1 VPVRRALL
9 VIADIGGYTS
19 FMKAHRTSLVHAQ
32 DIVARLLEAV
42 IDAAPRLT
50 LLEIEG
56 DAAFFYTW
64 APGGN
69 DASSARLAADET
81 VSMYRAFHACQQ
93 AISTLNTCSCQG
105 CRQTELLRVKF
116 VAHLGEVAIQTVK
129 RVSRLAGFDVI
140 VVHRMLK
147 NSVPLPEY
155 ILFSDSLSVMN
166 DERLRPYSRPLAQ
179 EFDGV
184 GSLLTHYIDIHD
196 VAPDLPPKPHIT
208 RFGQLRE
215 NWGVVLR
222 TLPYLLGLRK
232 PRHAL

>member
-1 VPVRRALL
+1 VPARRALL
-9 VIADIGGYTS
+9 VIADIGGYTA

-56 DAAFFYTW
+56 DAAFFYAW
-64 APGGN
+64 ALDGN
-69 DASSARLAADET
+69 DASSARLAADES
-81 VSMYRAFHACQQ
+81 VAMHRAFHACRQ

-105 CRQTELLRVKF
+105 CRQAELLRVKF

-155 ILFSDSLSVMN
+155 ILFSDSLSIGS
-166 DERLRPYSRPLAQ
+166 DERLRAHGQPLAQ

-184 GSLLTHYIDIHD
+184 GSVLTHYVDIRD
-196 VAPDLPPKPHIT
+196 VAPGMPPKPQVT

-222 TLPYLLGLRK
+222 TLPYLLGVRK